1 MESNDAMA
9 EATPAEIKDALE
21 RVLSSKSFV
30 RSARARELLRYLVE
44 EEQAGNGALLK
55 GFSIAQDVFG
65 KDDEFDPSTDAVVR
79 VQAGRL
85 REIMAGYYETDGAQ
99 DPVQIVIPRGT
110 YVPIYVFAQ
119 QGVTG
124 ANSGEMDADAG
135 EPLNFGTPVASLS
148 LDEDAIELGASRP
161 ESHPILAPVPVN
173 PFVVTAIKR
182 FSLGIVVIFIL
193 LTAILLLILFNR

>member
-1 MESNDAMA
+1 MADA
-9 EATPAEIKDALE
+9 TSAEIKDALE
-21 RVLSSKSFV
+21 RVLGSKSFV

-85 REIMAGYYETDGAQ
+85 RENLSGYYEADGAQ
-99 DPVQIVIPRGT
+99 DPVRIVIPRGT
-110 YVPIYVFAQ
+110 YVPSYE
-119 QGVTG
+119 TG
-124 ANSGEMDADAG
+124 EHSANASADVAVDPEGG
-135 EPLNFGTPVASLS
+135 EPLDFGSPVSSLS
-148 LDEDAIELGASRP
+148 LDDDAISLGSRQP
-161 ESHPILAPVPVN
+161 ASHPIVAPVPVN

-182 FSLGIVVIFIL
+182 FSLGIVVIFL
-193 LTAILLLILFNR
+193 LLAAILLLMLFSR

>member
-1 MESNDAMA
+1 MA
-9 EATPAEIKDALE
+9 QNAVATEATSAEIKDALE
-21 RVLSSKSFV
+21 RVLNSKSFV

-85 REIMAGYYETDGAQ
+85 RELLAGYYEEDGAQ
-99 DPVQIVIPRGT
+99 DPVKIVVPRGT
-110 YVPIYVFAQ
+110 YVPIYELATSGQESTSYAAQ
-119 QGVTG
+119 NV
-124 ANSGEMDADAG
+124 SEGEALD
-135 EPLNFGTPVASLS
+135 FGSPVSSLS
-148 LDEDAIELGASRP
+148 LDDDAIELGATRP
-161 ESHPILAPVPVN
+161 DSGPIIAPVPVN

-182 FSLGIVVIFIL
+182 FSLGIIVIFL
-193 LTAILLLILFNR
+193 LLAAILFLMLFNN

>member
-1 MESNDAMA
+1 MASNAAAADS
-9 EATPAEIKDALE
+9 TSAEIKNALE

-85 REIMAGYYETDGAQ
+85 REILAGYYEADGAR
-99 DPVQIVIPRGT
+99 DSVIIVIPRGT
-110 YVPIYVFAQ
+110 YVPAYEFEE
-119 QGVTG
+119 QGSDST
-124 ANSGEMDADAG
+124 ANATLEPDDKDA
-135 EPLNFGTPVASLS
+135 LNFGSPVSSLS
-148 LDEDAIELGASRP
+148 LDDDAIQLGASSP
-161 ESHPILAPVPVN
+161 VNHPIIAQVPVN

-182 FSLGIVVIFIL
+182 FSLGIVVIFL
-193 LTAILLLILFNR
+193 LLAAILSLMIFNR

>member
-1 MESNDAMA
+1 MASNAASAD
-9 EATPAEIKDALE
+9 TTSAEIKDALE
-21 RVLSSKSFV
+21 RVLASKSFI

-85 REIMAGYYETDGAQ
+85 REILAGYYETDGAH
-99 DPVQIVIPRGT
+99 DSVKITIPRGT
-110 YVPIYVFAQ
+110 YVPAYEFGEQ
-119 QGVTG
+119 HNKNT
-124 ANSGEMDADAG
+124 ANETPERDGK
-135 EPLNFGTPVASLS
+135 EPLNFGSPVSSLS
-148 LDEDAIELGASRP
+148 LDDDAIQLGASSP
-161 ESHPILAPVPVN
+161 VSHPIIAPVPVN

-182 FSLGIVVIFIL
+182 FSLGILVIFL
-193 LTAILLLILFNR
+193 LLAAILYLMIFKS

>member
-1 MESNDAMA
+1 MA
-9 EATPAEIKDALE
+9 QNAVGTEATSADIKDALE

-85 REIMAGYYETDGAQ
+85 REILAAFYETDGAQ
-99 DPVQIVIPRGT
+99 DPVKIVIPRGT
-110 YVPIYVFAQ
+110 YIPTYELAAEQ
-119 QGVTG
+119 
-124 ANSGEMDADAG
+124 SGETTNVVQEPEDG
-135 EPLNFGTPVASLS
+135 ELLNFGSPVSSLS
-148 LDEDAIELGASRP
+148 LDEDAIELGATRP
-161 ESHPILAPVPVN
+161 SSGPIIAPVPVN

-182 FSLGIVVIFIL
+182 FSLGIVAIFL
-193 LTAILLLILFNR
+193 LLAAILVLMLFNH